1 MTQIRIS
8 TFNLENF
15 DETPP
20 HELPQ
25 LEDRIELMKPQIRRL
40 RADIACFQEVHGQ
53 ERPGQPRAL
62 LALKELLVGTNL
74 DGAELVSTKPADDA
88 VYDLRNLVIATHLPV
103 VKHEQLKNDLV
114 AEPRYQR
121 LTANPPDPQPI
132 PIGIERPILH
142 AQIDTD
148 HAAPGRL
155 LHVITVHLKSKIPS
169 DIPGQVSDPKKGIW
183 RSADAWAEGSFLSSM
198 KRMSQA
204 VEVRRLVD
212 LILHDDPDARI
223 IVTGDFNAE
232 PDEVPV
238 LAICGNVEDTN
249 NGELAPKVLVPIER
263 TIPSDARYTLFHHG
277 RGQML
282 DHMLVTRN
290 LLAHYRGSEI
300 HNELLHDDSLA
311 YATDDKFPESDHA
324 PVVATFEFD

>member
-25 LEDRIELMKPQIRRL
+25 LEARIELMKPQIRRL

-121 LTANPPDPQPI
+121 LTADPPDLQPI

-169 DIPGQVSDPKKGIW
+169 DIPGQVSDHRKGIW

-311 YATDDKFPESDHA
+311 FAGDDKFPESDHA